1 MHLVSSLGNGR
12 GRIDEMNIV
21 QALKMSCRDATYLHE
36 KKREGKISMSESMG
50 LWFHLLI
57 CKFCALF
64 FRQIEKLEESSN
76 QLSEKQFSLTAER
89 KAKLESDFK
98 EELKR

>member
-1 MHLVSSLGNGR
+1 
-12 GRIDEMNIV
+12 MNII

-36 KKREGKISMSESMG
+36 KKREGKLTMSESMG
-50 LWFHLLI
+50 LWFHLLY

-64 FRQIEKLEESSN
+64 FKQIEKLETSSV
-76 QLSEKQFSLTAER
+76 QLSEKEFILRPER

-98 EELKR
+98 EELKK